1 MTFSVSWLPSARRD
15 LDRHF
20 YAMNDRNPI
29 AASRAVREILSAGAS
44 LAIFPHRGR
53 LVEGSAQRRLKVAFG
68 KVGYFLYYR
77 VEGDRVFIL
86 QVSHGREDRI

>member
-1 MTFSVSWLPSARRD
+1 MTFSVSWLPSARYD

-20 YAMNDRNPI
+20 YAMNDKNPI
-29 AASRAVREILSAGAS
+29 AASRVVREILSAGAS

-53 LVEGSAQRRLKVAFG
+53 VVRDSQRRLKVAFG

-77 VEGDRVFIL
+77 VEGSQVFIL
-86 QVSHGREDRI
+86 QVSHGREDRD